1 MSNRFGWLVPA
12 LLLGTT
18 LGCGGAGDAHAG
30 ADSARVDTTSPA
42 GAPAGSSASGGAAMA
57 PEPADSLAEGD
68 VRIVTTNGGI
78 DLALI
83 GDSISSGLSPQ
94 ALRTVRAETDTTAVS
109 GTGFGAQ
116 IEKMVKGTVQGAV
129 GKRIGFPISDVREVR
144 YDGEK
149 LVFEWT
155 GEPRKLFD
163 NTKIDGKPLLASFA
177 PEDARRFAAA
187 VNARKGRARHL

>member
-1 MSNRFGWLVPA
+1 MSNRFRWLMTA
-12 LLLGTT
+12 LSLAAT
-18 LGCGGAGDAHAG
+18 LGCAGGSDAHG
-30 ADSARVDTTSPA
+30 GSESSAAMDTTSAAHAPVS
-42 GAPAGSSASGGAAMA
+42 GAPTMG
-57 PEPADSLAEGD
+57 PEPGDSLAEGD

-83 GDSISSGLSPQ
+83 GDSISTGLSPQ
-94 ALRTVRAETDTTAVS
+94 ALRTVRTETDTTAVS

-129 GKRIGFPISDVREVR
+129 GKRIGFPISEVREVR

-149 LVFEWT
+149 LVFAWA

-187 VNARKGRARHL
+187 VNARKGKPRHL